1 MTTITI
7 AKSKLATYKGLRMS
21 NAVIATQLGVTQ
33 EEVVLALKHF
43 GMYQERATTLRV
55 KDYTIEYVDDITVAA
70 ANVEVETTGV
80 EEESVDRPWETS
92 LSN

>member
-1 MTTITI
+1 MNTITI
-7 AKSKLATYKGLRMS
+7 AKSKLAVAKGLRLS

-43 GMYQERATTLRV
+43 GMYQERATV
-55 KDYTIEYVDDITVAA
+55 SKAKDYTIEYVDDLAPVVAVEET
-70 ANVEVETTGV
+70 ANVEVETTA
-80 EEESVDRPWETS
+80 RPWETS